1 MSIFL
6 NDITFLKKIKI
17 ENVNWSFIVAKKF
30 FVNFRQQI
38 FRFLGSL

>member
-17 ENVNWSFIVAKKF
+17 ENVNWSFIVAKNF
-30 FVNFRQQI
+30 F
-38 FRFLGSL
+38 L